1 MLEQQGN
8 ALPFLA
14 FYTES
19 KLGKTGLTPT
29 VDVFEN
35 LVQIISSGTA
45 IEVGKG
51 LYYYQLPAINV
62 DADALY
68 SAVFRTTYS
77 GVDQRDI
84 PALWIV
90 GRDWVDRIDTII
102 SSRATPEEVWTY
114 VTRTLTE
121 SGGSS
126 LTAAEVWSYATRTIT
141 GLSITPQD
149 LLDSLSET
157 IVNIRRG
164 DTYTQVF
171 NSPEVLSGYTNI
183 WMTLKG
189 NINRTEADSESIFQ
203 IKINAS
209 GVGNGLLYVNGA
221 PAADSSLGS
230 LTVDTINNTVTAE
243 LHQSITTNFLPVMS
257 KPVDLQ
263 MLKDGDIKTIV
274 DGSARIYGDVTRA
287 II

>member
-1 MLEQQGN
+1 MLEQQGH
-8 ALPFLA
+8 ALPFEA
-14 FYTES
+14 FFTES

-35 LVQIISSGTA
+35 TTLIISSGIST
-45 IEVGKG
+45 EVGRG

-68 SAVFRTTYS
+68 TAVFRTTYS

-84 PALWIV
+84 PAMWIV
-90 GRDWVDRIDTII
+90 GRDWVDNIDTLI
-102 SSRATPEEVWTY
+102 SSRATPEQVWTY

-126 LTAAEVWSYATRTIT
+126 LTAEEVWSYATRTIT

-157 IVNIRRG
+157 LVNIRRG

-171 NSPEVLSGYTNI
+171 NSPEVLSGYDTI
-183 WMTLKG
+183 WMTMKG
-189 NINRTEADSESIFQ
+189 NINRTETDPQAIFQ
-203 IKINAS
+203 IRVNAS
-209 GVGNGLLYVNGA
+209 GVGNGLVYVNST
-221 PAADSSLGS
+221 PAADNTLGS
-230 LTVDTINNTVTAE
+230 LVVDTINNRVTAE
-243 LHQSITTNFLPVMS
+243 IHQTVTDDFLPVMN

-263 MLKDGDIKTIV
+263 MLKDGDIKTII
-274 DGSARIYGDVTRA
+274 DGTARIYGDVTRSLT
-287 II
+287 